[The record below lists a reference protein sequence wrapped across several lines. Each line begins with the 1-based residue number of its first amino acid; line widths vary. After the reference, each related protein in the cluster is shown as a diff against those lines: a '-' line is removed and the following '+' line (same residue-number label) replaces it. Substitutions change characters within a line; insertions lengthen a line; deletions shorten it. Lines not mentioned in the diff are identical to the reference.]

1 MICRR
6 SATGDGV
13 GQSEL
18 FLDLCDECVFG
29 PSHTEHSEGMQIYA
43 FDTSQ
48 WVGP

>member
-18 FLDLCDECVFG
+18 FLDVCDECVFG
-29 PSHTEHSEGMQIYA
+29 PSHTDYSESMQSHA
-43 FDTSQ
+43 LDTGQ
-48 WVGP
+48 RVCP